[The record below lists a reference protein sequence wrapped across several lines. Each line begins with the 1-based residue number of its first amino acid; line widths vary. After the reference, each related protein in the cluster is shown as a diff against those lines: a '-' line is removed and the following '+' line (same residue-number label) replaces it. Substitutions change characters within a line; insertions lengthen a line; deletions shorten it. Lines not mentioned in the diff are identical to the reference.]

1 MNFHDKTTLCI
12 GLQFDEIFK
21 CFQTLECKYRSQN
34 TRPLSEVAMS
44 YSLSSTANWEFVDR
58 SSLIVSLAE
67 PERAITPGQYAVFY
81 QGEQCLGSARI
92 TRTGP
97 SLYTMNKDNCRERLN
112 KDRL

>member
-1 MNFHDKTTLCI
+1 
-12 GLQFDEIFK
+12 
-21 CFQTLECKYRSQN
+21 
-34 TRPLSEVAMS
+34 MS